1 MIVIG
6 VVNVPPA
13 PTVTVAVAV
22 DPTVTITSPIFS
34 SITGGG
40 EIFNVTE
47 FPVYPL
53 PGLLIISD
61 CTVPNPETTAVIPA
75 DTGSREPET
84 IRASVNPGFPYVKKS
99 ALSTNT

>member
-1 MIVIG
+1 MIVAI
-6 VVNVPPA
+6 
-13 PTVTVAVAV
+13 AV
-22 DPTVTITSPIFS
+22 DPTPTITSPIFS

-40 EIFNVTE
+40 EIFNVTK

-75 DTGSREPET
+75 DTGSRELET
-84 IRASVNPGFPYVKKS
+84 IKASVDPVFP
-99 ALSTNT
+99 